1 MYKYSMTQWIVGN
14 EDMEYSF
21 QRLQKYG
28 YDGIEFAAEPA
39 TLDARHLRALMARYG
54 ISCTSLCGIFPGFYF
69 SGRYFVELL
78 LCCITVL
85 ANHQKTVIFA
95 GNDRAAAV
103 MMNDIS
109 FYDHLILYFYLVF
122 AQRKDI
128 SFIQDRRV

>member
-54 ISCTSLCGIFPGFYF
+54 IRTATSPRPGARRPTRPCT
-69 SGRYFVELL
+69 
-78 LCCITVL
+78 T
-85 ANHQKTVIFA
+85 
-95 GNDRAAAV
+95 
-103 MMNDIS
+103 
-109 FYDHLILYFYLVF
+109 
-122 AQRKDI
+122 
-128 SFIQDRRV
+128 